1 MNFTNCITGVFDI
14 HNLNSG
20 LLSEG
25 AFVGLCYT
33 KNTVNWSCIYDN
45 TYILLLT
52 KRESHTGRIL
62 TVQIEC
68 NEVHTEKTEGWLRAD
83 ILLTNLHDFR
93 NF

>member
-68 NEVHTEKTEGWLRAD
+68 NEVHTEKTEGRYFTN
-83 ILLTNLHDFR
+83 TNLHDFR